1 LSATKLRVLPESDL
15 LTLERPAQYTGG
27 EKNSVTKNESDI
39 SVRIALGFPDTYEV
53 GMSHV
58 GLQILYDICN
68 REKHVWAER
77 VFMPLGDM
85 EAKLRENSLPLVSL
99 EAKRPLNEFDILGF
113 SLQYELCTT
122 NVLAMLELGGV
133 PRFAEDRSFSDPIV
147 LGGGPWSYHPEPLA
161 PFFDAFFL
169 GDAEVALLEVLE
181 TVRLTRLKLSQ
192 NSDSAT
198 PQLTDKEKRQALL
211 DALAEVEGIYVPSHF
226 EPNYGDEGQYLG
238 VVPKH
243 PSRASITRRLLPS
256 LAGAP
261 FPTKPVVPNIK
272 TVHNRLAVEVMR
284 GCVRGC
290 RFCQA
295 GYLYRPQRER
305 SPEEILEIIGGSLP
319 ETGFEELS
327 LLSLS
332 TADYCSIV
340 PLLKALNEKY
350 GDGDQ
355 LAVSFPSTRVDAL
368 KPEILEQV
376 QQSRRTGFTMAPEAG
391 TQRLR
396 DVINKGVTD
405 EEILETC
412 GNVFRM
418 GWTSVKLYF
427 MVGLPTETD
436 EDLQGIIEIA
446 SQIKGLPGARG
457 QEITISVSTH
467 VPKPHTPFQWAE
479 QISPQETVRRQR
491 LLADGLRKVGVKF
504 KYHDS
509 FSTFLEGVFCRGDRQ
524 LAAVTIRA
532 YELGCR
538 LDAWTEELDQDKWM
552 QAFLD
557 TGIDPNSYLQERNPS
572 QAMPW
577 DHLSCGIP
585 KSYFVKEWQR
595 ALRAKE
601 TPDCLT
607 QSCSICGACDYDSKR
622 NILWPRS
629 ESELRMG
636 RQPARRLRADLPPVQ
651 RLRVCFE
658 KSGAM
663 RFIGHLE
670 LVQAFQRSARRAGI
684 PLAYTLGFHPMP
696 KMGFGYPLQ
705 LGVSSAAEF
714 VEVYLIA
721 KMDPELFAN
730 FLNQT
735 VPEGLRVS
743 YAEELPLVGPS
754 LQETIVGF
762 RYRARYL
769 GEVGGVVS
777 QYLRGD
783 ILDLENAAADL
794 MVERASDRNRKRGS
808 QKKSLRVGDF
818 LRNVSLNSD
827 ARELDFSLF
836 FNEHQAT
843 LKPLEALYSLTE
855 LKLGECE
862 LAKVETFFSERHLQ
876 PRSRIFALA
885 NDSLGSD
892 SILTLQ

>member
-557 TGIDPNSYLQERNPS
+557 TGQ
-572 QAMPW
+572 
-577 DHLSCGIP
+577 
-585 KSYFVKEWQR
+585 
-595 ALRAKE
+595 
-601 TPDCLT
+601 
-607 QSCSICGACDYDSKR
+607 
-622 NILWPRS
+622 
-629 ESELRMG
+629 
-636 RQPARRLRADLPPVQ
+636 
-651 RLRVCFE
+651 
-658 KSGAM
+658 
-663 RFIGHLE
+663 
-670 LVQAFQRSARRAGI
+670 
-684 PLAYTLGFHPMP
+684 
-696 KMGFGYPLQ
+696 
-705 LGVSSAAEF
+705 
-714 VEVYLIA
+714 
-721 KMDPELFAN
+721 
-730 FLNQT
+730 
-735 VPEGLRVS
+735 
-743 YAEELPLVGPS
+743 
-754 LQETIVGF
+754 
-762 RYRARYL
+762 
-769 GEVGGVVS
+769 
-777 QYLRGD
+777 
-783 ILDLENAAADL
+783 
-794 MVERASDRNRKRGS
+794 
-808 QKKSLRVGDF
+808 
-818 LRNVSLNSD
+818 
-827 ARELDFSLF
+827 
-836 FNEHQAT
+836 
-843 LKPLEALYSLTE
+843 
-855 LKLGECE
+855 
-862 LAKVETFFSERHLQ
+862 
-876 PRSRIFALA
+876 
-885 NDSLGSD
+885 
-892 SILTLQ
+892 